1 MTSALPTLGY
11 PLWFLTGAAFAF
23 GAVLGS
29 FLNVVIARV
38 PLRESIAWPA
48 SHCRACKK
56 PIPARAN
63 IPVLSWVLL
72 RGRCAECLSPFS
84 VRYALVELGFA
95 LVCALAVARHGL
107 SIPAAREM
115 VLMAFLISL
124 TGTDLD
130 HWLLP
135 HEITWPGIAAGLLL
149 ALGEGVGPL
158 LWKLLAAAAGY
169 TALVV
174 VGYVGERVFKK
185 EAVGGGDPF
194 LFALIGAFLGL
205 RALPAVLL
213 LASLQGTFIGLAMVA
228 ARRRAEAQL
237 QGEGGERPEAE
248 AQGEGP
254 PPQGAEGERG
264 DRDEEEEWKP
274 DPSMI
279 PFGPFLALG
288 AAEILYYARLPQV
301 LFPWPF

>member
-1 MTSALPTLGY
+1 VRDVLPTYGY
-11 PLWFLTGAAFAF
+11 PLWFLSGAAFAF

-38 PLRESIAWPA
+38 PMGESVAWPG

-63 IPVLSWVLL
+63 IPILSWALL

-95 LVCALAVARHGL
+95 LVCALAIARHGV
-107 SIPAAREM
+107 SMPAAREM
-115 VLMAFLISL
+115 LLMALLVAL

-149 ALGEGVGPL
+149 GAAEGTGAMV
-158 LWKLLAAAAGY
+158 WKLLAAAVGY
-169 TALVV
+169 TALAL
-174 VGYVGERVFKK
+174 VGFVGERVFKK
-185 EAVGGGDPF
+185 EAVGGGDPW

-213 LASLQGTFIGLAMVA
+213 LASMQGTVIGLAMIA
-228 ARRRAEAQL
+228 ARRRSEAME
-237 QGEGGERPEAE
+237 GEETAAPNGPEAPSE
-248 AQGEGP
+248 ELAREG
-254 PPQGAEGERG
+254 GAEGE
-264 DRDEEEEWKP
+264 EEGEWKP
-274 DPSMI
+274 DPTAI

-288 AAEILYYARLPQV
+288 AAEVLYFSRLPQA